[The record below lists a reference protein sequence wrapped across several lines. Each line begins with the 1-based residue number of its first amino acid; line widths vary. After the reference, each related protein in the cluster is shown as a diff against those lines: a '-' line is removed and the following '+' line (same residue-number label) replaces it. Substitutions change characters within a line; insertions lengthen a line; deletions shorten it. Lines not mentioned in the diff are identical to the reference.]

1 MTQLEQAPPFNH
13 ELIEELDI
21 AIASA
26 SIDCQADQNKG
37 IRKRLIAALIGS
49 TRYEFNCRVDWL

>member
-21 AIASA
+21 TIAPA
-26 SIDCQADQNKG
+26 SIDRQDDDKKM
-37 IRKRLIAALIGS
+37 IRKSLITTLVCS
-49 TRYEFNCRVDWL
+49 TRCEFNGVVG